1 MSNITWERRYEALKA
16 IHDRIAELTL
26 KIAHQDIVSLGGVVS
41 PNNAGVQLV
50 AGVTG
55 QRVKVYDA
63 GYHGAVDGLHYFY
76 FGTSTTPT
84 TKRFCISNL
93 KGLVHKTFVQPRVGA
108 DGENLYLF
116 SSVAETS
123 MPFDVGYV
131 QEA

>member
-1 MSNITWERRYEALKA
+1 LSNITWERRYEALKA
-16 IHDRIAELTL
+16 IHDKIVDLTLRIAR
-26 KIAHQDIVSLGGVVS
+26 QDVLSLGGVVS

-50 AGVTG
+50 AGVSG
-55 QRVKVYDA
+55 QRIKVYDA

-84 TKRFCISNL
+84 TKRFCVSDL

-108 DGENLYLF
+108 DGESLYLF

-123 MPFDVGYV
+123 MPYDVGFV

>member
-1 MSNITWERRYEALKA
+1 LSNITWERRYEALKA
-16 IHDRIAELTL
+16 IHDKIVDLTLRIAR
-26 KIAHQDIVSLGGVVS
+26 QDVLSLGGAVS
-41 PNNAGVQLV
+41 PDNAGVQLV
-50 AGVTG
+50 AGVSG
-55 QRVKVYDA
+55 QRIKVYDA

-84 TKRFCISNL
+84 TKRFCVSNL

-108 DGENLYLF
+108 DGESLYLF

-123 MPFDVGYV
+123 MPYDVGFV